1 MAKSYNQQF
10 QVSDL
15 YTNRG
20 QLNFKLNFKNGK
32 MISLTSTKERNV
44 PFCQIIFKDLQTL
57 VDVFNRKFP

>member
-1 MAKSYNQQF
+1 MPIIPAFPPMAKSYNQQF

-32 MISLTSTKERNV
+32 NDFI
-44 PFCQIIFKDLQTL
+44 DLH
-57 VDVFNRKFP
+57 